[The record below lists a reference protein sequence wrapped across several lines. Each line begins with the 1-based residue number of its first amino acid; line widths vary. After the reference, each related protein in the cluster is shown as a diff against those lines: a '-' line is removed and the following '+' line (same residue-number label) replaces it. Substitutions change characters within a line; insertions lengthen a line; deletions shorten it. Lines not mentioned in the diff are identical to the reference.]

1 MQSLAR
7 QCPGVT
13 WAAGGWRG
21 SMCLRATPQAGWAA
35 PWKRLL
41 PPQNSTHLAPTVCK
55 LFSIPLFWILS
66 THVHTHTYTVW
77 RANSDE
83 VNSTTILQAREESD
97 NPNTTGQRREAAESA
112 RALPDGR
119 EMPPWMPAALPDCP
133 GTSSTQSQPPLPPG
147 QPRRL
152 GS

>member
-1 MQSLAR
+1 MEAPAPSSEQHSFSTYCVQAL
-7 QCPGVT
+7 QHTPVLDSEHT
-13 WAAGGWRG
+13 
-21 SMCLRATPQAGWAA
+21 RA
-35 PWKRLL
+35 
-41 PPQNSTHLAPTVCK
+41 
-55 LFSIPLFWILS
+55 
-66 THVHTHTYTVW
+66 HTHTHTHTHTVW